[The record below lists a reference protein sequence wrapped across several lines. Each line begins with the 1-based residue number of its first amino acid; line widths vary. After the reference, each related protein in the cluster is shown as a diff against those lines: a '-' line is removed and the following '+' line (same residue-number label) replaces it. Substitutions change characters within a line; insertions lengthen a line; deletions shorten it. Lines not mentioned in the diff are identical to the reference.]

1 MKTSLRHLLMVAIAL
16 VAVVVMAG
24 CSGGTNGH
32 VAATLELPAETRV
45 VSASAAGSVSPAADV
60 LVGDMD
66 GDGDPSVGDAIK
78 VLRVV
83 VGLDPDDARA
93 DANKNGGADVGDAIK
108 VLRCVVGLDG
118 WPIGGG
124 GAPAPP
130 APSPPH
136 ITGVTVSP
144 ASLPSTGGTTT
155 VSADVSDA
163 DGIKGVAAEV
173 VDPKNQAVSHAMS
186 KIAGSGPTEGAYR
199 VQITIDPGQLRD
211 ASGLYDGELSYLIRV
226 CAEDEN
232 GSVANSSWRSVTVA
246 AVNGGPA
253 PPTPPGPDPP
263 TPPDPTP
270 PSPPGPS
277 PPPPPP
283 I

>member
-1 MKTSLRHLLMVAIAL
+1 MKTSLRHPLMVAIAL

-32 VAATLELPAETRV
+32 MAATLEPPAETRV
-45 VSASAAGSVSPAADV
+45 VSASAAGSVSLADSA
-60 LVGDMD
+60 LLGDMD
-66 GDGDPSVGDAIK
+66 GNGSASVGDAIGL
-78 VLRVV
+78 LRIV
-83 VGLDPDDARA
+83 VGLDPDEARA
-93 DANKNGGADVGDAIK
+93 DANQNGGADVGDAIK

-118 WPIGGG
+118 WPITG

-136 ITGVTVSP
+136 ITGVAVSP
-144 ASLPSTGGTTT
+144 ADLPSTGGTTT
-155 VSADVSDA
+155 VSADVSDG
-163 DGIKGVAAEV
+163 DGIKAVVAEV
-173 VDPKNQAVSHAMS
+173 LDPKNQSISHVMS
-186 KIAGSGPTEGAYR
+186 KIAGSGPTEGTYR
-199 VQITIDPGQLRD
+199 VQITIDPGQVRD
-211 ASGLYDGELSYLIRV
+211 ASGLYDGELDYLIRA
-226 CAEDEN
+226 CAEDDN

-246 AVNGGPA
+246 AVNGGPSPPTPPA
-253 PPTPPGPDPP
+253 PDPPTPPGPD
-263 TPPDPTP
+263 P